1 MSISEVNGGGAGA
14 SNQGIT
20 SKEEEKLL
28 NTLSSGNHVEAG
40 LLGDSVLGNLASA
53 GVNILDLGMA
63 EVNINPLMSVDQ
75 WGK

>member
-14 SNQGIT
+14 ANQGIS
-20 SKEEEKLL
+20 SKEEAKLL
-28 NTLSSGNHVEAG
+28 NTLSSGNHAEAG